1 MSNRHP
7 GPHRRQQHALQDS
20 RDAGPLAP
28 GYPGDVL
35 RRRRSARATAAR
47 GGRSNQREVDVI
59 VNEVI
64 PERCR
69 VSAAQITVLDE
80 GWRGRTGLAF
90 VDDPQ
95 KINVDVS

>member
-1 MSNRHP
+1 
-7 GPHRRQQHALQDS
+7 
-20 RDAGPLAP
+20 
-28 GYPGDVL
+28 
-35 RRRRSARATAAR
+35 
-47 GGRSNQREVDVI
+47 VDVI

-95 KINVDVS
+95 KINVDVSRAAHAHKDQVSSV